1 MNPALITIS
10 PATEDD
16 YEFSYQVKKAA
27 EGDLIREVFGWDEVF
42 QRTFHLNDWTQN
54 RPSIIQYDGKSIGTI
69 LVTEGDGRLE
79 VGRFFILPEHQ
90 NKGIGS
96 FLLRRLL
103 QKADE
108 SGMVVELAFLKGN
121 RAESLY
127 TRNGF
132 QLVRQTKTH
141 CFAERQPRKT
151 R

>member
-1 MNPALITIS
+1 MNPDLIKIS
-10 PATEDD
+10 QATEDD

-27 EGDLIREVFGWDEVF
+27 EGELIRQVFGWDEAF
-42 QRTFHLNDWTQN
+42 QRAFHRKEWTER
-54 RPSIIQYDGKSIGTI
+54 RPSIIKYDGMPIGTLAAI
-69 LVTEGDGRLE
+69 EGDGRLE
-79 VGRFFILPEHQ
+79 LGQFFISPEYQ

-96 FLLRRLL
+96 FLLQRIL

-108 SGMVVELAFLKGN
+108 GGKIVQLAFLKGN

-132 QLVRQTKTH
+132 QLVRQTETH
-141 CFAERQPRKT
+141 CFAERQPRKS